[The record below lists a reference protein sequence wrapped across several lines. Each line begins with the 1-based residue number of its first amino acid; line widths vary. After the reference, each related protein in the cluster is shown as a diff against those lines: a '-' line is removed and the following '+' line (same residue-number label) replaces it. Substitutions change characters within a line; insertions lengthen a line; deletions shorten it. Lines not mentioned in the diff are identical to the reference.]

1 MADPGPVMSTT
12 GLRRTRT
19 ESGRILSARRALACV
34 VAGVVA
40 GALVG
45 VIWSPVL
52 SPLTGWSVASGCALV
67 WVWSISWSKDADET
81 EQLAEEESRSRST
94 DTWVVLACAASLV
107 AVVVALVQSGTSKD
121 GVAVSAVLLSVV
133 GVVLAWAMVNT
144 VFALKYARMYYLDE
158 PDRAGI
164 DFKGNQEPC
173 YADFAYLAFTV
184 GMSFGVPETQPDS
197 TAIRK
202 VALGHALLSYA
213 FGTGVVA
220 VAINLVTNL
229 GQ

>member
-1 MADPGPVMSTT
+1 V
-12 GLRRTRT
+12 
-19 ESGRILSARRALACV
+19 I
-34 VAGVVA
+34 GV
-40 GALVG
+40 L
-45 VIWSPVL
+45 WSPVL
-52 SPLTGWSVASGCALV
+52 SPLTGWSVAAGCALV
-67 WVWSISWSKDADET
+67 WVWSIGWPKDAEET

-94 DTWVVLACAASLV
+94 DTWVVLACVASLV
-107 AVVVALVQSGTSKD
+107 AVAVALVQSSGSSKD
-121 GVAVSAVLLSVV
+121 AEAVTAVLLSVV
-133 GVVLAWAMVNT
+133 GVVLAWALVNT

-158 PDRAGI
+158 PDHAGI

-184 GMSFGVPETQPDS
+184 GMSFGVPETEPDT

>member
-1 MADPGPVMSTT
+1 MSTI
-12 GLRRTRT
+12 GSRRTRPG
-19 ESGRILSARRALACV
+19 SGRILSARRALACV

-40 GALVG
+40 GTLVG
-45 VIWSPVL
+45 VLWSPVL
-52 SPLTGWSVASGCALV
+52 APLTGWSVAAGCALA
-67 WVWSISWSKDADET
+67 WVWSISWSKDPEET
-81 EQLAEEESRSRST
+81 ERLAEEERRSRST
-94 DTWVVLACAASLV
+94 DTWVVLACVVSLV
-107 AVVVALVQSGTSKD
+107 AVAVALVQSSSTKD
-121 GVAVSAVLLSVV
+121 AEAVTAVLLSVV

-164 DFKGNQEPC
+164 DFKMEKPPC
-173 YADFAYLAFTV
+173 YGDFAYMAFTV
-184 GMSFGVPETQPDS
+184 GMSFGVPETEPDS

>member
-1 MADPGPVMSTT
+1 MSTS
-12 GLRRTRT
+12 GFHRTLP

-34 VAGVVA
+34 AAGVVA
-40 GALVG
+40 GAVIG
-45 VIWSPVL
+45 VLWSPVL
-52 SPLTGWSVASGCALV
+52 SPLTGWSVAAGCALL
-67 WVWSISWSKDADET
+67 WVWSISWSKDAGET
-81 EQLAEEESRSRST
+81 EQLAEEERRSRST
-94 DTWVVLACAASLV
+94 DTWVVLACVASLV
-107 AVVVALVQSGTSKD
+107 AVVVALVQSGGSRD
-121 GVAVSAVLLSVV
+121 AVAVAAVLLSVV

-144 VFALKYARMYYLDE
+144 VFALKYARIYYLDE

-164 DFKGNQEPC
+164 DFKADQAPC
-173 YADFAYLAFTV
+173 YADFAYMAFTV
-184 GMSFGVPETQPDS
+184 GMSFAVPETEPDS

>member
-1 MADPGPVMSTT
+1 MSTT
-12 GLRRTRT
+12 GSRPTRPA
-19 ESGRILSARRALACV
+19 SGRILSARRALACV
-34 VAGVVA
+34 VVGVVA
-40 GALVG
+40 GILIG
-45 VIWSPVL
+45 VLWSPML
-52 SPLTGWSVASGCALV
+52 SPLTGWSVAAGCALV
-67 WVWSISWSKDADET
+67 WVWSISWPQNAEGT
-81 EQLAEEESRSRST
+81 ERLAEEERRSRST
-94 DTWVVLACAASLV
+94 DTWVVLACVASLV
-107 AVVVALVQSGTSKD
+107 AVAVALVQSSSTRD
-121 GVAVSAVLLSVV
+121 AAAVTAVLLSVV

-164 DFKGNQEPC
+164 DFKAGQAPC
-173 YADFAYLAFTV
+173 YADFSYMAFTV
-184 GMSFGVPETQPDS
+184 GMSFGVPETEPDS
-197 TAIRK
+197 TAVRK

>member
-1 MADPGPVMSTT
+1 MSTT

-67 WVWSISWSKDADET
+67 WVWSISWSKDAEET

>member
-1 MADPGPVMSTT
+1 MSTT

-52 SPLTGWSVASGCALV
+52 APLTGWSVAAGCALV
-67 WVWSISWSKDADET
+67 WVWSISWSKDEEET
-81 EQLAEEESRSRST
+81 ERLAEEESRSRST
-94 DTWVVLACAASLV
+94 DTWVVLACVASLV
-107 AVVVALVQSGTSKD
+107 AVVVALVQSGSSKD
-121 GVAVSAVLLSVV
+121 AEAVSAVLLSVV

-164 DFKGNQEPC
+164 EFKGTQDPC
-173 YADFAYLAFTV
+173 YADFAYMAFTV
-184 GMSFGVPETQPDS
+184 GMSFGVSETQPDS
-197 TAIRK
+197 TAVRK

>member
-1 MADPGPVMSTT
+1 M
-12 GLRRTRT
+12 
-19 ESGRILSARRALACV
+19 
-34 VAGVVA
+34 
-40 GALVG
+40 
-45 VIWSPVL
+45 
-52 SPLTGWSVASGCALV
+52 
-67 WVWSISWSKDADET
+67 
-81 EQLAEEESRSRST
+81 
-94 DTWVVLACAASLV
+94 
-107 AVVVALVQSGTSKD
+107 
-121 GVAVSAVLLSVV
+121 
-133 GVVLAWAMVNT
+133 VLAWAMVNT

-164 DFKGNQEPC
+164 DFKSGKQPC
-173 YADFAYLAFTV
+173 YGDFAYMAFTV
-184 GMSFGVPETQPDS
+184 GMSFGVPDTEPDS